1 LGHVAKKR
9 CKGNDFLLIGQILTE
24 FWSGFNCLMGFGEG
38 GSDKKVAGCF
48 SASRRIPI
56 NHEKT

>member
-1 LGHVAKKR
+1 VAKKR

-24 FWSGFNCLMGFGEG
+24 FWFGFNCLMGFGEG